1 MSALPNDEALRSR
14 VVTIVAGKYGRSDEE
29 LMASGII
36 DSLSAI
42 DLALT
47 LERELGLDADSFDLD
62 DMRSISSIVRRAGCA
77 GRPG

>member
-1 MSALPNDEALRSR
+1 MSAMPNDEALRAR
-14 VVTIVAGKYGRSDEE
+14 VVTIVTGKYGRSDEE

-47 LERELGLDADSFDLD
+47 LERELDLQADSFDLA

-77 GRPG
+77 RRSG